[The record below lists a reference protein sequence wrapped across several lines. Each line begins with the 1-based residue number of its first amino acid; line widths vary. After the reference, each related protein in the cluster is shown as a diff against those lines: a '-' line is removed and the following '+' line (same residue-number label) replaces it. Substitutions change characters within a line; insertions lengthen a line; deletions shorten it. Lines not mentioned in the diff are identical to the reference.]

1 MKFAVLGDPI
11 EHSKS
16 PAIHN
21 AAYRAL
27 NLDWEYDRHRVNAS
41 ELAAFLDQHLGDYQ
55 GFSLTMPLKE
65 ELFRIAGERGW
76 QVDAT
81 SEALGCSN
89 TLYRIGDSFGVAN
102 TDVLGARHALNHLAD
117 SVESVAILG
126 SGATARSVSVA
137 IATSFAKLAEITVFS
152 RRSEP
157 AEAIFELI
165 SSISPGIKCSWLP
178 LEAAADFGGSDLTV
192 NTIPASAGVEL
203 EIDRK
208 FGQSW
213 IFDVT
218 YSPWPTQLAS
228 EWPAENRVSGLEML
242 VQQAIEQ
249 LGLFGAVQQ
258 ELAPTDREKLAT
270 AMSSA
275 AE

>member
-27 NLDWEYDRHRVNAS
+27 NLDWEYNRHQVNAS
-41 ELAAFLDQHLGDYQ
+41 ELETFLAEHLGDYQ

-76 QVDAT
+76 QVDAI

-89 TLYRIGDSFGVAN
+89 TLYRNGDGFAVAN
-102 TDVLGARHALNHLAD
+102 TDVLGAGHALRRLAD
-117 SVESVAILG
+117 TVESVAILG

-137 IATSFAKLAEITVFS
+137 IGNSFAKLAEITVFS

-165 SSISPGIKCSWLP
+165 SSIGPGVKCSWLP
-178 LEAAADFGGSDLTV
+178 LEAAADFGGADLTV
-192 NTIPASAGVEL
+192 NTIPASSGVEL

-242 VQQAIEQ
+242 IQQAIEQ

-258 ELAPTDREKLAT
+258 ELDPNEREKLAT
-270 AMSSA
+270 AMRSA

>member
-102 TDVLGARHALNHLAD
+102 TDVLGARHALNHLTD

-137 IATSFAKLAEITVFS
+137 IATSFTRLAEITVFS

-165 SSISPGIKCSWLP
+165 SGISPRVKCSWLP
-178 LEAAADFGGSDLTV
+178 LEAAADFGGADLTV

-258 ELAPTDREKLAT
+258 ELAPNDREKLAT
-270 AMSSA
+270 AMRSA